1 MDIHNSLVHR
11 WMLLKWKA
19 NSLPALQP
27 APPDNKKKYIKH
39 KITIRLRIPAPQQQ
53 FYLGTGK
60 FLER

>member
-1 MDIHNSLVHR
+1 MDIHNSLVNR

-19 NSLPALQP
+19 NKIPGWQP
-27 APPDNKKKYIKH
+27 APPQTKKNNKK
-39 KITIRLRIPAPQQQ
+39 TIRLRIPAPQQQ